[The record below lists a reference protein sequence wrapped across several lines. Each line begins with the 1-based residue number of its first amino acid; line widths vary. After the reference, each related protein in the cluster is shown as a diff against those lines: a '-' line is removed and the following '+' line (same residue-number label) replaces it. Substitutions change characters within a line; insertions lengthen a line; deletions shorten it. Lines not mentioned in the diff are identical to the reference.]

1 MIYNEGYS
9 EKPDTSYIQRAE
21 GCRVWGPGGRGY
33 IDLAMGGGS
42 LILGHAHPVVVEAV
56 REQVAK
62 GSIYTVPHAA
72 VYELDELLDT
82 CIPWLPGRV
91 WCNSGSEAVMRLVRI
106 ARAVTGKH
114 KIGLFSGCW
123 HGSWDGT
130 LVEEEYSAVGL
141 RSIITGGYDP
151 EARLRSAGVP
161 QEILD
166 SILFLPYRDSA
177 ALSTI
182 RGYRDELACV
192 LIEPV
197 QGSNPSDEVEGFL
210 ANLRHITQDCGVL
223 LAFDEVVTGFRL
235 GLGGGQEH
243 FGVHGDLAAYGK
255 VIGGGLPVGM
265 VAGTREI
272 MDEAR
277 RKGVF
282 YGGTFSANPLTI
294 AAGLAT
300 LRYLAQHPETYRQ
313 LADAGTLLRSTV
325 NRYCTERALPA
336 HMMGVGSISRLVLS
350 GEPVH
355 SRRER
360 DLAEPGAVAQARFY
374 SSVKACSVW
383 IGTNRIQFLS
393 TAHGILDIE
402 LVANALC
409 ESLNLK
415 GEY

>member
-1 MIYNEGYS
+1 MIYNEGYGLT
-9 EKPDTSYIQRAE
+9 PQPHYIGDAE
-21 GCRVWGPGGRGY
+21 GCRVFGQDGKEY

-56 REQVAK
+56 EEQAAK
-62 GSIYTVPHAA
+62 GSICTAPHAA
-72 VYELDELLDT
+72 VHEMDEALDR

-106 ARAVTGKH
+106 ARAVTGKR

-130 LVEEEYSAVGL
+130 LVEEDYSYNLSSDASEPFMK
-141 RSIITGGYDP
+141 RK
-151 EARLRSAGVP
+151 SAGIP
-161 QEILD
+161 GRPSD
-166 SILFLPYRDSA
+166 SIVFLPYRESA
-177 ALSTI
+177 AFSLI
-182 RGYRDELACV
+182 RDAKDELACV

-197 QGSNPSDEVEGFL
+197 QGSNPSGDVEGFL
-210 ANLRHITQDCGVL
+210 ANLRHTTTDCSVL

-255 VIGGGLPVGM
+255 IIGGGLPVGM
-265 VAGTREI
+265 VAGTQDI
-272 MDEAR
+272 MAKAR
-277 RKGVF
+277 SEGVF

-300 LRYLAQHPETYRQ
+300 LRYLTQHPETYRQ
-313 LADAGTLLRSTV
+313 LADMGTLLRSSV
-325 NRYCTERALPA
+325 NRDCALHGRPA
-336 HMMGVGSISRLVLS
+336 HMIGAGSISRLILAPS
-350 GEPVH
+350 PIH

-360 DLAEPGAVAQARFY
+360 DLKEPDAAAQGKYYAAVKDRG
-374 SSVKACSVW
+374 VW

-393 TAHGILDIE
+393 TAHGIPK
-402 LVANALC
+402 VAQAAQAIC
-409 ESLNLK
+409 DSLPPRW
-415 GEY
+415 